1 MSKFRVLN
9 FKFKLYYFNFKK
21 ITLSNEMNNFVSQ
34 LLLATYITKNR
45 KKEKKNH
52 CLVEYIMEELVIILK
67 VSYQFCK
74 KLI

>member
-45 KKEKKNH
+45 KKEKKS
-52 CLVEYIMEELVIILK
+52 LFSRIYYGRISDYSQSKLSIL
-67 VSYQFCK
+67 
-74 KLI
+74 